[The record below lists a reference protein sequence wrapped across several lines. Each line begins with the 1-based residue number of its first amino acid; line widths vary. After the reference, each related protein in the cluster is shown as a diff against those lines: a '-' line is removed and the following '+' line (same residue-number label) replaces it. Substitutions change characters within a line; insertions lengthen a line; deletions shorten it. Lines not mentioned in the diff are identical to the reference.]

1 MAKRKSS
8 IARNIRGGAIK
19 YLVSKERSFFAAIP
33 ALLWQILFLYV
44 PLVFI
49 IFVSFLKDI
58 DSSIWNNFSFNHY
71 RELFSPIYFQI
82 WGRSLSL
89 AFVTSVFCLIIAY
102 PIAYFLVFRVRKMR
116 NVLLFLLVLP
126 FWTNFLVQVY
136 AWFFVLERGGI
147 LNSALL
153 RLGLI
158 SEPLRIL
165 NTQFSVYLV
174 MLFCFVPFM
183 VMPIYS
189 SMEKINKS
197 VFEASLDLGATRWQ
211 TLTRVIM
218 PLCSSGIRTGFFL
231 VFIPSFGEFV
241 VPLLLGGGRDMFV
254 GSLISFLFLETRST
268 EWGAAFTCLSGIVL
282 ICAVILLHQIL
293 KKVFGR
299 DRV

>member
-1 MAKRKSS
+1 M
-8 IARNIRGGAIK
+8 
-19 YLVSKERSFFAAIP
+19 
-33 ALLWQILFLYV
+33 

-58 DSSIWNNFSFNHY
+58 DYSVLKNFSLQNY
-71 RELFSPIYFQI
+71 ATLFSPVYFKI
-82 WGRSLSL
+82 WSRSLSL
-89 AFVTSVFCLIIAY
+89 AFVTSMLCLAIAY
-102 PIAYFLVFRVRKMR
+102 PVAYFLVFRTRRMR

-126 FWTNFLVQVY
+126 FWANFLVLVY

-153 RLGLI
+153 KIGLI

-165 NTQFSVYLV
+165 NTQFAVYVV
-174 MLFCFVPFM
+174 MLFCYLPFM

-197 VFEASLDLGATRWQ
+197 VFEASFDLGANRWQ
-211 TLTRVIM
+211 TITKVIM
-218 PLCSSGIRTGFFL
+218 PLSSPGIRTGFLL

-241 VPLLLGGGRDMFV
+241 VPLLLGGGRNMFV
-254 GSLISFLFLETRST
+254 GSLISFLFLETKSI
-268 EWGAAFTCLSGIVL
+268 EWGAAFTCLSGVVL
-282 ICAVILLHQIL
+282 IVAVWLVNLLL
-293 KKVFGR
+293 KKVFGK